1 MELLKEL
8 TDPKVLKG
16 VALGVGATW
25 ALQKLMAQTPPKP
38 AAKVGLLSFKF
49 TSSAS
54 LSINAFRGIR
64 FLLCRVW
71 LPWAQTRER
80 SRHSTSGRWSLP
92 PRSWVSH
99 RDDAPLSL

>member
-64 FLLCRVW
+64 FHLCRVW
-71 LPWAQTRER
+71 LPWAPDPREE
-80 SRHSTSGRWSLP
+80 S
-92 PRSWVSH
+92 
-99 RDDAPLSL
+99 PLNVRPMVTPTTFLGFPS